1 MSYRSKYEGFGFN
14 PSESG
19 HHFLVTIPAS
29 ANDKVLISEHFSQD
43 DTEEKKALNF
53 ALGKEDC
60 NLRVILDKNK
70 WEEIADTVKA
80 EFNQRLKKSGI
91 KTGKWQAGKNS
102 LSRLF
107 GKELVLLAWAI
118 EDADPVL
125 IPVAIKNWQGLMPE
139 ERWWLYTMTNAAT
152 GHAVQGRNKGWRKAV
167 RYALTENPVSDYT
180 PAHRIE
186 LFRNFDIA
194 TEKSFSKPASRRKK
208 RTLKNS
214 NNGLKP
220 KLLW

>member
-1 MSYRSKYEGFGFN
+1 
-14 PSESG
+14 
-19 HHFLVTIPAS
+19 
-29 ANDKVLISEHFSQD
+29 
-43 DTEEKKALNF
+43 
-53 ALGKEDC
+53 
-60 NLRVILDKNK
+60 
-70 WEEIADTVKA
+70 
-80 EFNQRLKKSGI
+80 
-91 KTGKWQAGKNS
+91 
-102 LSRLF
+102 
-107 GKELVLLAWAI
+107 
-118 EDADPVL
+118 
-125 IPVAIKNWQGLMPE
+125 MPE

-186 LFRNFDIA
+186 LFRNFDIT